1 MNLTPSG
8 IVKFLDQYVIGQ
20 ADAKKVLAVVVYSH
34 FRKLG
39 LQRDSIAL
47 ALGKSNV
54 LLIGPTGTG
63 KTLLCETLSHA
74 IDVPFVTADATSLAQ
89 TKYVNE
95 EIEVMLMRLVSK
107 AGGDMEKAERG
118 IVFIDE
124 IDKLKSAGGQAGTSS
139 GESVQH
145 ALLKIMEGAPV
156 KLGTGQTIDTS
167 NILFI
172 CGGAF
177 VGLDNVVSRSHTYG
191 FISLTDAVNQQIL
204 ERLNSRIKPTDLI
217 SFGLIPEFTGRLPV
231 VASLQP
237 LTEALLVRIM
247 TEPENCLYRQFRAVF
262 ESEGVELRIAPK
274 VFSEIAALA
283 VEYKV
288 GARSLRGI
296 FEEMITP
303 ILYVVPDRR
312 EIRKVVITSLFAEA
326 SLLTE

>member
-124 IDKLKSAGGQAGTSS
+124 IDK
-139 GESVQH
+139 
-145 ALLKIMEGAPV
+145 
-156 KLGTGQTIDTS
+156 
-167 NILFI
+167 
-172 CGGAF
+172 
-177 VGLDNVVSRSHTYG
+177 
-191 FISLTDAVNQQIL
+191 
-204 ERLNSRIKPTDLI
+204 
-217 SFGLIPEFTGRLPV
+217 
-231 VASLQP
+231 
-237 LTEALLVRIM
+237 
-247 TEPENCLYRQFRAVF
+247 
-262 ESEGVELRIAPK
+262 
-274 VFSEIAALA
+274 
-283 VEYKV
+283 
-288 GARSLRGI
+288 
-296 FEEMITP
+296 
-303 ILYVVPDRR
+303 
-312 EIRKVVITSLFAEA
+312 
-326 SLLTE
+326 